1 MDQIWPRPNNT
12 FKSYCSKDKLLTI
25 IVENSHAHTFTLC
38 SLSLTHTLLSPFLP
52 HTHRP
57 CPTHPFTNHHMHMNK
72 CFSLPSTDR
81 HQDEY
86 TLKLCGK
93 EVRGKNTNTKVSNP
107 HIETQ
112 VSNTLH
118 RHTGMKPTHRHTGMK
133 PLHRHTGIKPTHT
146 HTGIKPTHRHTGI
159 KPLHRHTGIKHLHRY
174 QTPTQTH
181 RCETQT
187 HRHTG
192 IKPTHRHTGMKPTLT
207 RRGLH
212 QINKW
217 HGERMGNGWKR
228 QPITSLGGN
237 GVRTQLS
244 HAMSKALFSY
254 PDSVTQ
260 ENKSNH
266 YVDWLAAFIQCCSH
280 WVLVALTDKMTS
292 FTHHIFEW
300 PSGVPVALNRAFL
313 NGQVVCL

>member
-1 MDQIWPRPNNT
+1 M
-12 FKSYCSKDKLLTI
+12 L
-25 IVENSHAHTFTLC
+25 

-118 RHTGMKPTHRHTGMK
+118 RHTG
-133 PLHRHTGIKPTHT
+133 
-146 HTGIKPTHRHTGI
+146 IKPTHRHTGI
-159 KPLHRHTGIKHLHRY
+159 KPLHRHTGIK
-174 QTPTQTH
+174 PT
-181 RCETQT
+181 
-187 HRHTG
+187 HTG

-266 YVDWLAAFIQCCSH
+266 YVDWLAAFIQCCSE
-280 WVLVALTDKMTS
+280 
-292 FTHHIFEW
+292 F
-300 PSGVPVALNRAFL
+300 
-313 NGQVVCL
+313 